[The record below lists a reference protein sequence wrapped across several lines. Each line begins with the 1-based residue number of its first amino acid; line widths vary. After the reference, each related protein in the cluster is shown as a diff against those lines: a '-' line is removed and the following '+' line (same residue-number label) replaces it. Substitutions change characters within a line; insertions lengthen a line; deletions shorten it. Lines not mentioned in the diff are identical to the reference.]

1 MFNNIY
7 LKIYS
12 STLQCIFEFFLM
24 TLVGHLP
31 QKWLIQIK
39 IALCNTILIGG
50 WQINN
55 AITHQRKVG
64 TNRFWA
70 KVLWFLLQHKKK
82 GWRGQEEGTKS
93 KTQGFCSFF
102 SKNYH
107 LKGMMQYHLPIQLQ
121 HKLEHLQCFSGKNHY
136 YNFDLPLGL
145 FHCVIFFKKSQSRSR
160 ALRIYHIWDQSILL
174 SQTRTCLKKVATY
187 LWFTYF
193 AIPEEN

>member
-1 MFNNIY
+1 MIDTNKDCSLQHNFDWRLTNKQCN
-7 LKIYS
+7 YS
-12 STLQCIFEFFLM
+12 SKKSRNKSVLSK
-24 TLVGHLP
+24 GS
-31 QKWLIQIK
+31 LISLATQ
-39 IALCNTILIGG
+39 
-50 WQINN
+50 
-55 AITHQRKVG
+55 
-64 TNRFWA
+64 
-70 KVLWFLLQHKKK
+70 KK
-82 GWRGQEEGTKS
+82 GWRGEGEGTKS

-145 FHCVIFFKKSQSRSR
+145 FHCVIFFKKSQSPSR

-187 LWFTYF
+187 L
-193 AIPEEN
+193 